1 VAADIRRGTGSD
13 PVDNRGRGLGHLM
26 YGALW
31 RLMPGPIWLRVILMV
46 LFFAIILAVLI
57 LFVFPWLDTFVNV
70 NNNTVGQ

>member
-1 VAADIRRGTGSD
+1 
-13 PVDNRGRGLGHLM
+13 M

-31 RLMPGPIWLRVILMV
+31 RLMPGPMWLRVILMV

-57 LFVFPWLDTFVNV
+57 LFVFPWLNTFVNV